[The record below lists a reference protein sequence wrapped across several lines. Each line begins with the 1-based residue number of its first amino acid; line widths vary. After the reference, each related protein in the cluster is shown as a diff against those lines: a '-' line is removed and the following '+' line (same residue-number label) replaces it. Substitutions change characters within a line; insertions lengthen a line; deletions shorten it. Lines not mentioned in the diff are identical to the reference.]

1 VRSIVYEHVLPE
13 SMVFTDEWAGYRKL
27 GDHYASHKRIRHAEK
42 IYVEG
47 DVYTN
52 TIEGFFGNFKRGIA
66 GTYHAVSRKWLQGYL
81 NEFTW
86 RYNRRDSEQ
95 AMFLSLIARAAV

>member
-13 SMVFTDEWAGYRKL
+13 SIIFTDEWVGCRKIGDRYAGHR
-27 GDHYASHKRIRHAEK
+27 RIRHAER

-47 DVYTN
+47 DVHTN
-52 TIEGFFGNFKRGIA
+52 TIEGFFGNLKRGIG

-81 NEFTW
+81 NEYTW
-86 RYNRRDSEQ
+86 RYNRRDDQ
-95 AMFLSLIARAAV
+95 RAMFLSLALRAAV